1 MGAVQ
6 LFQVSEKAVGSPC
19 DELRQYLSA
28 GFETTSN
35 VVSWWGICNAN
46 SIHSSLELTI
56 VLAPE

>member
-1 MGAVQ
+1 MDVQ
-6 LFQVSEKAVGSPC
+6 SFQVSEKAVGSPR

-28 GFETTSN
+28 GPKTTSN
-35 VVSWWGICNAN
+35 VVSWWGVSDAN